1 MEVESSMY
9 TMGLRWI
16 ESMESEINDGFYEIN
31 CMVLDH
37 ILNTSIISL

>member
-1 MEVESSMY
+1 MEVESSLY

-16 ESMESEINDGFYEIN
+16 ESMESEINDGFYELN

-37 ILNTSIISL
+37 ILNISIISL

>member
-9 TMGLRWI
+9 MMGLRWI
-16 ESMESEINDGFYEIN
+16 ESMESEINDGFFELN

-37 ILNTSIISL
+37 ILNISIISL